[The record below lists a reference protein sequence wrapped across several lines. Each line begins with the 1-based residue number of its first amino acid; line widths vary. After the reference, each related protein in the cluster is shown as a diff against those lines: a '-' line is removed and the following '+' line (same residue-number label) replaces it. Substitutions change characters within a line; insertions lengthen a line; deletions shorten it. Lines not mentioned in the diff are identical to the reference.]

1 MFHASLRLTR
11 VLHLVAWYRSTSTES
26 AHFCCLQRFSCVKST
41 PSNLKRRRNRLHPKD
56 NFCCV
61 VPTFASRFPSR
72 HNVYF
77 SLPPLRWRSNRNL
90 PTVKFEFTVS
100 PLSHRGGAIIHY
112 FANESTLACC
122 NISMMHL
129 HFLDYATLNWS
140 HRFICTTY

>member
-1 MFHASLRLTR
+1 MFHASLRLTH
-11 VLHLVAWYRSTSTES
+11 VLRLVAWYCSTSTES
-26 AHFCCLQRFSCVKST
+26 AHFCCLRRSSCVKST
-41 PSNLKRRRNRLHPKD
+41 PSNLKRRKNSLHPTD

-61 VPTFASRFPSR
+61 VQRGIELTQSCRFASRSPSR

-112 FANESTLACC
+112 CANKSMLPCRNIKYDALAFPRLRY
-122 NISMMHL
+122 S
-129 HFLDYATLNWS
+129 
-140 HRFICTTY
+140 